1 MKEDILNI
9 LVELDK
15 WRAVRQLT
23 TDSQQAGYIRNI
35 MEELGELASAIKI
48 EQNYKTMGTDYFT
61 HPLAF
66 IPAPTQKEFPID
78 AVQLDRELLLKH
90 YGTDA
95 YIDALCDI
103 MVFSGNLIDSKTFD
117 ETLSEQEILEHHSA
131 VMKYYVTTTN
141 DAMCLLLK
149 YLGMFTQKQT
159 SSIGVAIFLVS
170 EIYGLCKYIA
180 KEKGYDFD
188 IAMSEILKQINSR
201 TGAWNEDLKKWVK
214 DTSDEAREKEYQAN
228 FDLAKLADKGK

>member
-1 MKEDILNI
+1 MKQDILNI

-15 WRAVRQLT
+15 WREVRELT

-35 MEELGELASAIKI
+35 MEELGELASAIKV

-66 IPAPTQKEFPID
+66 VPATTQKEFPID

-103 MVFSGNLIDSKTFD
+103 MVFSGNLLESKDFETTISERDIAIIKRQLDEDIFPLSIDPTSWLLEYTSMFAQKGFTMPAIKA
-117 ETLSEQEILEHHSA
+117 TL
-131 VMKYYVTTTN
+131 
-141 DAMCLLLK
+141 
-149 YLGMFTQKQT
+149 
-159 SSIGVAIFLVS
+159 VA
-170 EIYGLCKYIA
+170 EIYFICSYLA
-180 KEKGYDFD
+180 KEKGYNFD
-188 IAMSEILKQINSR
+188 IAMSETLKQINSR
-201 TGAWNEDLKKWVK
+201 TGAWNENLKKWVK

-228 FDLAKLADKGK
+228 FDLAKLA